1 MRKPQGREPDYV
13 RKVQQDTRRFV
24 EDLLKENETLRTL
37 IARVRSEKLELE
49 EQVLLMRE
57 RLDRQRQERIRLQRQ
72 IAEIEADNKR
82 FSYEFNEIEHQ
93 NSNLANLYVAS
104 YRLHGTLDRD
114 EVLTTILEILINLVG
129 SEEIAVFEM
138 ESGGSALNLVASYG
152 IDEERYQTVSL
163 GSGILG
169 RVAATG
175 DSHFDDEKKDTS
187 GNEESITACI
197 ALKIDGRVTGLITV
211 FKLLPQKPGLE
222 PVDHEMFELLAT
234 HAATAIYCTG
244 LHAKLGGSGA
254 SLTSQTMF

>member
-1 MRKPQGREPDYV
+1 MRKQQGQESGYV
-13 RKVQQDTRRFV
+13 RKVQEDTRRFV

-49 EQVLLMRE
+49 EQVLIMRE

-82 FSYEFNEIEHQ
+82 FSYEFEEIEHQ

-138 ESGGSALNLVASYG
+138 DSGGSALNLAASYG
-152 IDEERYQTVSL
+152 IDEESYRRVSL
-163 GSGILG
+163 GTGILG

-175 DSHFDDEKKDTS
+175 ESHFDDENKDGETT
-187 GNEESITACI
+187 GDEESVKACI
-197 ALKIDGRVTGLITV
+197 ALKVDGRVTGLITI

-222 PVDHEMFELLAT
+222 AVDHEMFELLAT

-244 LHAKLGGSGA
+244 LHAKQGVPTES
-254 SLTSQTMF
+254 

>member
-1 MRKPQGREPDYV
+1 MRKQQGQEPGYV
-13 RKVQQDTRRFV
+13 RKVQEDTRRFV

-49 EQVLLMRE
+49 EQVLVMRE

-82 FSYEFNEIEHQ
+82 FSYEFDEIEHQ

-129 SEEIAVFEM
+129 SEEIAVFETD
-138 ESGGSALNLVASYG
+138 SGGSALNLVASYG
-152 IDEERYQTVSL
+152 IDEESYRSVPL
-163 GSGILG
+163 GTGILG
-169 RVAATG
+169 KVATTG
-175 DSHFDDEKKDTS
+175 ESHFDDEKKDDS
-187 GNEESITACI
+187 GDEESVTACI
-197 ALKIDGRVTGLITV
+197 ALKIDGRVTGLIAV
-211 FKLLPQKPGLE
+211 FKLLPQKEGLE

-244 LHAKLGGSGA
+244 IHAKLKESVA
-254 SLTSQTMF
+254 S